1 LSENL
6 EALEGVIEK
15 YQKEGGTLIGL
26 LQDVVAVYRYLPEEA
41 LERLSERLNIPLSK
55 FYTLATF
62 FKSFRLEPMGEYH
75 VCVCVGTACHVN
87 GAQKIVD
94 SLERELNIKSGDTT
108 GDKKYTLE
116 TVNCLGACAL
126 GPLVLVNGEYHSKM
140 DQNKTV
146 KMLTKLQKAAE
157 K

>member
-1 LSENL
+1 MSENF

-26 LQDVVAVYRYLPEEA
+26 LQDVVALYRYLPEEA
-41 LERLSERLNIPLSK
+41 LELLSERLGIPLSK

-94 SLERELNIKSGDTT
+94 SLERDLKIKAGETT
-108 GDKKYTLE
+108 ENKKFTLE

-126 GPLVLVNGEYHSKM
+126 GPLIVVNGEYQSKM
-140 DQNKTV
+140 DQNKTK
-146 KMLTKLQKAAE
+146 KMLTKLQKGVE